1 MPHRE
6 TLPRPRGDLTVGA
19 EGEFLAMLRRTDLA
33 PSELERILRD
43 PEARRF
49 HAVRLALASHRQTPR
64 SEALSLVETLF
75 SYDLAHLSADV
86 RAHPEVRR
94 AADRLLLRRT
104 SEMALAERM
113 HLARTAGRGM
123 LPALRHDPAPRVVA
137 ALLDNRFATESDVL
151 GALGARAHP
160 ETIAAV
166 AGHPRWNVRRPVR
179 EALLAHPRL
188 SEGALE
194 SLLGRATDEDLALW
208 SVSPGTPATVRA
220 ATQRILARRRK
231 GD

>member
-1 MPHRE
+1 M
-6 TLPRPRGDLTVGA
+6 GA
-19 EGEFLAMLRRTDLA
+19 EGEFLALLRRTDLGPA
-33 PSELERILRD
+33 ELERILRD
-43 PEARRF
+43 PQARRF
-49 HAVRLALASHRQTPR
+49 HAVRLALASHRLTPR

-86 RAHPEVRR
+86 RAPSEVRR

-104 SEMALAERM
+104 GEMALAERM

-123 LPALRHDPAPRVVA
+123 LPALRHDPDPRVVA
-137 ALLDNRFATESDVL
+137 ALLDNRFATEADVL
-151 GALGARAHP
+151 GALGPRAHP

-166 AGHPRWNVRRPVR
+166 ASHPRWSVRRPVR

-194 SLLGRATDEDLALW
+194 GLLARATDEDLSLW
-208 SVSPGTPATVRA
+208 GDSPGAAAGVRA
-220 ATQRILARRRK
+220 ASQRILARRRK